1 MKVAE
6 ALTAPSVTV
15 LPAGVLKTTVAA
27 VAGETVSTE
36 RHKAAALTAP
46 AMRPSS
52 RRGEGV
58 PAKLTDGDSNAERW
72 SACGIGRTPVTGVVP

>member
-36 RHKAAALTAP
+36 RHKNSGANRARHEAKQ
-46 AMRPSS
+46 SS
-52 RRGEGV
+52 R
-58 PAKLTDGDSNAERW
+58 
-72 SACGIGRTPVTGVVP
+72 